1 MATLPGRRIGCLD
14 PQPIPSAPMAPL
26 TPEPMSAAE
35 PAPTSPAALRWLL
48 MLLPFALWGTAMAAM
63 KPLLAGGDPLLLA
76 SLRLLPA
83 GLVLLLAARL
93 LGRSLQ
99 VDPADRP
106 WLLLFALVDG
116 SLFQG
121 LLARG
126 LGQTGA
132 GLGSVLIDS
141 QPLLVALLARGLY
154 GEAINPVGWLG
165 LLLGLLGILCLGLP
179 PALLRRWWLE
189 GPAVADLHPWSHG
202 EAWMLGAAA
211 AMAVGTVLCRSAS
224 RRSDPVAVTAWHM
237 LIGGLPLL
245 LITALAPALAGGW
258 DPSAA
263 WAALRPAWS
272 ALDWGLMAYAS
283 LFGSALAYGLFFQFA
298 SRGDLTGFTA
308 LTFLTPV
315 FALLCGFLLL
325 DERLQPLQWLGAA
338 LALVSVVLIN
348 RRSLLWQAPAS
359 SDPMPLPASTDMP
372 SALTNPEQPSA
383 GSGIS

>member
-1 MATLPGRRIGCLD
+1 MAQAD
-14 PQPIPSAPMAPL
+14 
-26 TPEPMSAAE
+26 
-35 PAPTSPAALRWLL
+35 PAPPLSPLLRWPL

-63 KPLLAGGDPLLLA
+63 KPLLEGVDPLLVA

-83 GLVLLLAARL
+83 ALVLLLAARL
-93 LGRSLQ
+93 LGRSLR
-99 VDPADRP
+99 VDAGDIPA
-106 WLLLFALVDG
+106 LLAFSLVDAT
-116 SLFQG
+116 LFQG

-141 QPLLVALLARGLY
+141 QPLLVALLARGLF

-165 LLLGLLGILCLGLP
+165 LLLGLLGIVCLGLP
-179 PALLRRWWLE
+179 PELLRQWWLE
-189 GPAVADLHPWSHG
+189 GPAVEGLHPWSHG

-211 AMAVGTVLCRSAS
+211 AMAVGTVLCRYAT

-237 LIGGLPLL
+237 LLGGVPLL
-245 LITALAPALAGGW
+245 VAVVLGPLLGPGA
-258 DPSAA
+258 SAA
-263 WAALRPAWS
+263 AVLDALRPAWS

-283 LFGSALAYGLFFQFA
+283 LFGSALAYGLFFSFA

-325 DERLQPLQWLGAA
+325 EERLAPLQWLGAA
-338 LALVSVVLIN
+338 LALVSVLLIN
-348 RRSLLWQAPAS
+348 RRGQLWQPANAG
-359 SDPMPLPASTDMP
+359 ASGGADGG
-372 SALTNPEQPSA
+372 A
-383 GSGIS
+383 GSPVAPEGGVASGPAHETEAG